1 MNDCPMPRRPTI
13 ALAYDFD
20 GTLSPGSM
28 QEHSFIPEIGEDKE
42 TFWQRSNEEAA
53 RLGADRTLI
62 YMHHMVRAAENADK
76 PFTRADIRRH
86 GESVSFFPG
95 VEDWFGR
102 IRAYGDER
110 GLEVTHFIISSG
122 LREMILGTAIG
133 DKVTDVFACDFKYDA
148 NQVPVWPAL
157 AVNYTTKTQFLFRI
171 NKWALDLSDDRA
183 VNAYTPEDERPVP
196 FRNMIFLG
204 DGETDVPCMRTVKAS
219 GGVSIAVYAPGDE
232 KGERTAQGLIAQ
244 NRVHAA
250 RIADYTEGSA
260 LDGYV
265 KAAIDRMAAVEKL
278 KALEG

>member
-1 MNDCPMPRRPTI
+1 MPQRPRI

-28 QEHSFIPEIGEDKE
+28 QEHSFIPEIGDDKAS
-42 TFWQRSNEEAA
+42 FWQRSNDEAA

-62 YMHHMVRAAENADK
+62 YMHHMVRAAEKADK

-86 GESVSFFPG
+86 GASVSFFPG

-122 LREMILGTAIG
+122 LKEMILGTAIG
-133 DKVTDVFACDFKYDA
+133 DKVDAVFACDFKYDA

-183 VNAYTPEDERPVP
+183 VNAYVPEDERAVP

-219 GGVSIAVYAPGDE
+219 GGVSIAVYAPEDE
-232 KGERTAQGLIAQ
+232 KGEKTAQGLITQ

-250 RIADYTEGSA
+250 RVADYTEGSA
-260 LDGYV
+260 LDEYV
-265 KAAIDRMAAVEKL
+265 KAAIDRMAAVERL